1 LLKYLRKK
9 PTARASSSN
18 HWHLRRHAGL
28 DEADVGIPRR
38 HTREETPMKIRF
50 IATALATVLAA
61 GTAAAAPANASPT
74 PERSAGT
81 RSLATV
87 LAADGTRFDHNWR
100 DFDILEKAV
109 LTVLDAKPDSPVGV
123 LTKGRKR
130 LTAFVPTDAAFRKLA
145 KDLTG
150 TAPRTEKA
158 TFNKLASIADV
169 DTLESVLL
177 YHVVPG
183 TTITSREA
191 KQSDGA
197 KLTTA
202 QGGTIKVNVK
212 GKQIVLR
219 DADRND
225 ANPTL
230 VPGGLDINKGNR
242 QIAHAIDRVLR
253 PVDL

>member
-1 LLKYLRKK
+1 
-9 PTARASSSN
+9 
-18 HWHLRRHAGL
+18 
-28 DEADVGIPRR
+28 
-38 HTREETPMKIRF
+38 MKIRF
-50 IATALATVLAA
+50 TAAALATVLAA
-61 GTAAAAPANASPT
+61 GTAAAAPANAT
-74 PERSAGT
+74 AERTAGT
-81 RSLATV
+81 RSLAKV
-87 LAADGTRFDHNWR
+87 LAADGTRFDHNWK

-109 LTVLDAKPDSPVGV
+109 LTVLHAKPDSPVGV
-123 LTKGRKR
+123 LTQGKKR
-130 LTAFVPTDAAFRKLA
+130 LTAFIPTDAAFRRLV

-150 TAPRTEKA
+150 SAPRTEKA
-158 TFNKLASIADV
+158 TFTKLASVADV

-191 KQSDGA
+191 KQADGA

-212 GKQIVLR
+212 GKQIVLV

-225 ANPTL
+225 ANPAL
-230 VPGGLDINKGNR
+230 IPAGLDINKGNR

>member
-1 LLKYLRKK
+1 
-9 PTARASSSN
+9 
-18 HWHLRRHAGL
+18 
-28 DEADVGIPRR
+28 
-38 HTREETPMKIRF
+38 MKIRF
-50 IATALATVLAA
+50 TAAALATVLAA
-61 GTAAAAPANASPT
+61 GTAAAAPANAT
-74 PERSAGT
+74 AERTAGT
-81 RSLATV
+81 RSLAKV
-87 LAADGTRFDHNWR
+87 LAADGTRFDHNWK

-109 LTVLDAKPDSPVGV
+109 LTVLHAKPDSPVGV
-123 LTKGRKR
+123 LTQGKKR
-130 LTAFVPTDAAFRKLA
+130 LTAFIPTDAAFRRLV

-150 TAPRTEKA
+150 SAPRTEKA
-158 TFNKLASIADV
+158 TFTKLASVADV

-191 KQSDGA
+191 KQADGA

-202 QGGTIKVNVK
+202 QGGTIKVNVE
-212 GKQIVLR
+212 GKQIVLV

-225 ANPTL
+225 ANPAL
-230 VPGGLDINKGNR
+230 IPAGLDINKGNR

>member
-1 LLKYLRKK
+1 
-9 PTARASSSN
+9 
-18 HWHLRRHAGL
+18 
-28 DEADVGIPRR
+28 
-38 HTREETPMKIRF
+38 MKIRF
-50 IATALATVLAA
+50 TAAALATVLAA
-61 GTAAAAPANASPT
+61 GTAAAAPANAT
-74 PERSAGT
+74 AERTAGT
-81 RSLATV
+81 RSLAKV
-87 LAADGTRFDHNWR
+87 LAADGTRFDHNWK

-109 LTVLDAKPDSPVGV
+109 LTVLHAKPDSPVGV
-123 LTKGRKR
+123 LTQGKKR
-130 LTAFVPTDAAFRKLA
+130 LTAFIPTDAAFRRLV

-150 TAPRTEKA
+150 SAPRTEKA
-158 TFNKLASIADV
+158 TFTKLASVADV

-191 KQSDGA
+191 KQADGA

-202 QGGTIKVNVK
+202 QGGTIKVNVE
-212 GKQIVLR
+212 GKQIVLV

-225 ANPTL
+225 ANPAL

>member
-1 LLKYLRKK
+1 
-9 PTARASSSN
+9 
-18 HWHLRRHAGL
+18 
-28 DEADVGIPRR
+28 
-38 HTREETPMKIRF
+38 MKIRF
-50 IATALATVLAA
+50 TAAALAAVLAA
-61 GTAAAAPANASPT
+61 GTAAATPANAT
-74 PERSAGT
+74 AERTAGT
-81 RSLATV
+81 RSLAKV
-87 LAADGTRFDHNWR
+87 LAADGTRFDHNWK

-109 LTVLDAKPDSPVGV
+109 LTVLHAKPDSPVGV
-123 LTKGRKR
+123 LTQGKKR
-130 LTAFVPTDAAFRKLA
+130 LTSFIPTDAAFRRLV

-158 TFNKLASIADV
+158 TFAKVASIADV
-169 DTLESVLL
+169 DTLEAVLL

-191 KQSDGA
+191 RQADGT

-202 QGGTIKVNVK
+202 QGGTIKVVVK

-219 DADRND
+219 DADRDD
-225 ANPTL
+225 ANPARI
-230 VPGGLDINKGNR
+230 PAGLDINKGNR

>member
-1 LLKYLRKK
+1 
-9 PTARASSSN
+9 
-18 HWHLRRHAGL
+18 
-28 DEADVGIPRR
+28 
-38 HTREETPMKIRF
+38 MKIRF
-50 IATALATVLAA
+50 TAAALATVLAA
-61 GTAAAAPANASPT
+61 GTAAAAPANAT
-74 PERSAGT
+74 AERTAGT
-81 RSLATV
+81 RSLAKV
-87 LAADGTRFDHNWR
+87 LAADGTRFDHNWK

-109 LTVLDAKPDSPVGV
+109 LTVLHAKPDSPVGV
-123 LTKGRKR
+123 LTQGKKR
-130 LTAFVPTDAAFRKLA
+130 LTAFIPTDAAFRRLV

-150 TAPRTEKA
+150 SAPRTEKA
-158 TFNKLASIADV
+158 TFTKLASVADV

-191 KQSDGA
+191 KQADGA

-212 GKQIVLR
+212 GKQIVLV

-225 ANPTL
+225 ANPAL
-230 VPGGLDINKGNR
+230 VPAGLDINKGNR